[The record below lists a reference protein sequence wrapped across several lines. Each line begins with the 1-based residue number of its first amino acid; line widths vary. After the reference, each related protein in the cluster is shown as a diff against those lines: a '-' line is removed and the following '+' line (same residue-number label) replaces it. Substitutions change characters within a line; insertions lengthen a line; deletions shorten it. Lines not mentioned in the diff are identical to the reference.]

1 MKKHIIRIA
10 VSGVE
15 VAYDAAPIV
24 AGITFA
30 VHQGEFVGVLGP
42 NGSGK
47 APLFRAISRVLS
59 PRKVC
64 VLIDGRKV
72 AAYSREGLARCLAV
86 VAQESHLD
94 FDFTVTEVVRMGRIP
109 HLKRFQREGALDKR
123 IVNEALHLTDLLP
136 FANRLVTELSGGERQ
151 RVAIARALAQEP
163 EILLLDEP
171 TAHLDINY
179 QLTLLDLIWHLNRKG
194 GLTVLIVLH
203 DLNLAAQY
211 CDQLI
216 LLREGRI
223 YNAGT
228 PADVITEEAI
238 REVYGVHA
246 VVSPHPVMGTPCI
259 YPLSQVRRKEMGKGR
274 MEGREGW
281 TDNN

>member
-1 MKKHIIRIA
+1 MMEDFIRIK
-10 VSGVE
+10 VSEVE
-15 VAYDAAPIV
+15 VVYDADPVV
-24 AGITFA
+24 AGITFQ
-30 VHQGEFVGVLGP
+30 VHQGEFVGLIGP

-47 APLFRAISRVLS
+47 STLLRVISRVLS
-59 PRKVC
+59 PRKGT
-64 VLIDGRKV
+64 VLIDGRFASV
-72 AAYSREGLARCLAV
+72 YGREELARRLAV
-86 VAQESHLD
+86 VTQESQLH
-94 FDFTVTEVVRMGRIP
+94 FDFTVAEVVRMGRIP
-109 HLKRFQREGALDKR
+109 HLKRFQREGARDTHIVDK
-123 IVNEALHLTDLLP
+123 ALHLTDLLP

-179 QLTLLDLIWHLNRKG
+179 QLTLLDLIWHLNRKS

-216 LLREGRI
+216 LLGEGRI

-238 REVYGVHA
+238 RDVYGVHA

-259 YPLSQVRRKEMGKGR
+259 YPLSQVRRKEMGK
-274 MEGREGW
+274 
-281 TDNN
+281 